1 MADYYP
7 LLARAIG
14 GLPDKSE
21 AGRKVVYERARRALL
36 TQLRGAEPPLRPE
49 DIAREQQSLEE
60 AVLRLERDYGDAP
73 EATPEAEPYVAPAP
87 FVEPEPEAA
96 PSAQVPPRAEPAF
109 VPPDPAPA
117 AAPRVT
123 DRPPVRDEDDD
134 DYVSG
139 LSISHPERE
148 PWAGAGGRLSSADEF
163 AALRRGTDTDTE
175 ASFEPAQSGPH
186 DALPGD
192 EPVRSGGRGRL
203 IAIAAVALLLVAGVA
218 VGFTQRATIVGWMN
232 GLSSP
237 APQAARPTASAQPE
251 VSKSTDRIAQAPADA
266 GSTIGTPAQ
275 VPAAAQGQGQA
286 QNLDVAQRAVLFEES
301 AGGGEQGL
309 QQYVGNVLWST
320 ETFRPSSG
328 GEPDI
333 GIRAVIT
340 IPDRNMKVTLRL
352 RRNQDPSI
360 PASHIVEVQFDLP
373 PNFDLGAAS
382 NVPGMRAKSSESAQ
396 GVPLTGLAVRVAPGY
411 FLIGLSSLDADR
423 QRNLSLLITRNF
435 LDIPVVFENGRRAIL
450 VLDKGVPGDQAFRQ
464 AFMSWG
470 LPVPNQNPPQP

>member
-73 EATPEAEPYVAPAP
+73 EARPEAEPYVAPAP
-87 FVEPEPEAA
+87 FVPQEPEAA
-96 PSAQVPPRAEPAF
+96 PPAPVPPRAEPQ
-109 VPPDPAPA
+109 PDAPEPAPRA
-117 AAPRVT
+117 A
-123 DRPPVRDEDDD
+123 DRPAVRDDDD

-139 LSISHPERE
+139 LSISPPERE
-148 PWAGAGGRLSSADEF
+148 PWPGVGGRLSSSDDF
-163 AALRRGTDTDTE
+163 AALRRGTDTETE
-175 ASFEPAQSGPH
+175 TGFEPGQSGEPQ
-186 DALPGD
+186 APTTD
-192 EPVRSGGRGRL
+192 EPARSGGRGRL
-203 IAIAAVALLLVAGVA
+203 IGIAALALLLVAGVA

-266 GSTIGTPAQ
+266 GATIGTPAQ
-275 VPAAAQGQGQA
+275 VPAAAQGQA

-301 AGGGEQGL
+301 AGGGDQGL

-320 ETFRPSSG
+320 ETFRPSTG

-333 GIRAVIT
+333 GIRAVVT
-340 IPDRNMKVTLRL
+340 IPDRNIKVTLRL

-360 PASHIVEVQFDLP
+360 PASHIAEVQFDLP

-382 NVPGMRAKSSESAQ
+382 NVPGMRAKSSEGAQ

-411 FLIGLSSLDADR
+411 FLIGLSALDADR

-470 LPVPNQNPPQP
+470 LPVPNQIQPQP

>member
-21 AGRKVVYERARRALL
+21 AGRRVVYERARRALL
-36 TQLRGAEPPLRPE
+36 TQLRGAEPPLRDE
-49 DIAREQQSLEE
+49 DVARERQSLEE
-60 AVLRLERDYGDAP
+60 AILRLERDYGDAA
-73 EATPEAEPYVAPAP
+73 EMSPEAEFDFAPGAPEEPAAEPPPAYAPAHA
-87 FVEPEPEAA
+87 EPAAEAA
-96 PSAQVPPRAEPAF
+96 PEPQ
-109 VPPDPAPA
+109 PA
-117 AAPRVT
+117 A
-123 DRPPVRDEDDD
+123 PPFSSRTPARDDDD

-139 LSISHPERE
+139 ISISRPERDQ
-148 PWAGAGGRLSSADEF
+148 WSGGGTRLSSADEF
-163 AALRRGTDTDTE
+163 AALHRGTDTENE
-175 ASFEPAQSGPH
+175 ATSDVGEAGEPHRASVDEPARP
-186 DALPGD
+186 
-192 EPVRSGGRGRL
+192 GGRGRL
-203 IAIAAVALLLVAGVA
+203 IGIAAVALLLVAGVA
-218 VGFTQRATIVGWMN
+218 VGFTQRATIVGWIS

-237 APQAARPTASAQPE
+237 APQTARAPVSAQPE
-251 VSKSTDRIAQAPADA
+251 VSKSTDRIAQAPSDGATN
-266 GSTIGTPAQ
+266 GAQ
-275 VPAAAQGQGQA
+275 APAAQPAAPQGQPQS
-286 QNLDVAQRAVLFEES
+286 LDVAQRAVLFEES
-301 AGGGEQGL
+301 AGGGDQGL

-320 ETFRPSSG
+320 ETFRPSAG

-333 GIRAVIT
+333 GIRAVVT
-340 IPDRNMKVTLRL
+340 IPDRDIKATLRL

-382 NVPGMRAKSSESAQ
+382 NVPGMRAKSSEGAQ

-435 LDIPVVFENGRRAIL
+435 LDIPIVFENGRRAIL
-450 VLDKGVPGDQAFRQ
+450 VLDKGLPGDQAFRQ

-470 LPVPNQNPPQP
+470 LPVPAQTQPQP